1 MEIWITGLLK
11 NWEEKGVMLMPKL
24 VSVADMLIMLLC
36 YFRNKNAEE
45 HLKYM
50 YM

>member
-24 VSVADMLIMLLC
+24 VLIMLLC